1 MIVLNAMLAATL
13 AVGAVSPAKAPSD
26 AATRQDALVTVV
38 RPLTPTV
45 QDDRQAAVT
54 YMDDSLSLLQLAY
67 KHLTNGQR
75 SLARAELMS
84 ASGKLSTAQLIL
96 YKDHRF
102 TRALAPLSIR
112 AEQVYQAA
120 SGDTE
125 HTRALVSALQHDLR
139 PLYREQVANLGGGGA
154 GKALEDLDQLR
165 R

>member
-1 MIVLNAMLAATL
+1 MIHALLAATL
-13 AVGAVSPAKAPSD
+13 AVGAVSPAKAPAD
-26 AATRQDALVTVV
+26 NAARQDALVTVV
-38 RPLTPTV
+38 RPLTPSV

-54 YMDDSLSLLQLAY
+54 YLDDSLSLLQLAY

-96 YKDHRF
+96 YKDRAF
-102 TRALAPLSIR
+102 TRALAPLSVR
-112 AEQVYQAA
+112 AEQVYQGAN
-120 SGDTE
+120 GDLE

-139 PLYREQVANLGGGGA
+139 PLYREQVAHLGGGA

>member
-1 MIVLNAMLAATL
+1 MIVLNTLLAATL

-26 AATRQDALVTVV
+26 AAARQDALVTVV
-38 RPLTPTV
+38 RPLTPSL

-75 SLARAELMS
+75 SQARAELMS

-96 YKDHRF
+96 YKDHGF
-102 TRALAPLSIR
+102 TRAIAPISIR
-112 AEQVYQAA
+112 AEQAYQAA
-120 SGDTE
+120 SGDLE
-125 HTRALVSALQHDLR
+125 HTRSLVSALQHDLR
-139 PLYREQVANLGGGGA
+139 PLYRDQVAHLGGGA